1 MFCKIKPEAKAQGT
15 GKISEEQDL
24 RNVRTKVLALMAA
37 ASFIFVFAAP
47 ASGEEPATSKDFW
60 KSAASI
66 APYTLYAVPN
76 KTAKKLGYSPP
87 GAPFE
92 IEMLCKGI
100 LNFSADYR
108 RRDNGG
114 DISTYA
120 TSSPDCFPDF
130 GVPGAPSAPISIT
143 AKGKKINL
151 FYDGCLT
158 TPTGGED
165 PTVEECIKDSRQNFD
180 NDGNNVTYSGVV
192 RLPVDGG
199 KSATHMYI
207 ISSGLTVKQIRAFVR
222 SLQTVS

>member
-1 MFCKIKPEAKAQGT
+1 MVG
-15 GKISEEQDL
+15 IS
-24 RNVRTKVLALMAA
+24 
-37 ASFIFVFAAP
+37 AP
-47 ASGEEPATSKDFW
+47 TPPHHQTAFP
-60 KSAASI
+60 
-66 APYTLYAVPN
+66 TLE
-76 KTAKKLGYSPP
+76 
-87 GAPFE
+87 FQE
-92 IEMLCKGI
+92 
-100 LNFSADYR
+100 R
-108 RRDNGG
+108 HQRHQRHQR
-114 DISTYA
+114 
-120 TSSPDCFPDF
+120 
-130 GVPGAPSAPISIT
+130 PSAPISIT

-207 ISSGLTVKQIRAFVR
+207 SSSGLTVKQIRAFVR